1 MQRDPQEKD
10 FQNHIIAELGK
21 QGWLV
26 GESREYNKKFAI
38 YEPDLWAW
46 IEATQP
52 DKLERLKTR
61 GASWREDVLK
71 RLDDELEKKGTLML
85 LRKGFQFA
93 GAGNIQLSQAEPED
107 DRNEKVRSNF
117 EANRLRVV
125 PELVY
130 SVKTAEN
137 SLFTTATDNSFNR
150 IDLVFFINGLPVATV
165 ELKSV
170 FTQTLEDAKEQYR
183 TTRLPIDKARHK
195 EPLLTNKRGAIVHF
209 AMTEEEIEMTTKL
222 DGQNTFFLPFNQGNN
237 GHKGNPPIA
246 NGNQYPTFYFWKI
259 VCQPQNWLRILH
271 SFVFWEVMRK
281 VDAYSEHHDDSR
293 LIFPR
298 YHQFDAV
305 TKMLSDCKAQGAG
318 HNYLC
323 EHSAG
328 SGKTSTIAW
337 TAHGLTKLRTSTG
350 DPYFH
355 STIVITDRTVLDAQL
370 QEAITQIDH
379 QDGLIAAINN
389 EDKAQVGKSKSQQ
402 LEEALLSAK
411 PIIIVTIQT
420 FPFVMEAI
428 LTNTSLNNR
437 RFAVIIDEAHNSQT
451 GSTASKLQ
459 ATLSLQSQ
467 QEMANLTIEE
477 LLEKI
482 QQARVQS
489 KNISYFAFTATPK
502 HSTYMLFGRIAENE
516 KPQAFHKYTMRQA
529 IEEGFILDV
538 LKGYVPYETAYKLSG
553 ESVDNSHRVE
563 VKQAKRTLARWANL
577 HATNVTQKVR
587 FIVEHFHHNVAH
599 LLNGEAKAMIVTS
612 SRPAAVRYK
621 LALDKFLAE
630 NPAYESYRTLV
641 AFSGSLS
648 GSEVKHAEDHNTSDI
663 FSFTDEYEFSENSM
677 NLNLPYN
684 DLRKVFDR
692 NEYRVMVVANK
703 FQTGFDQPK
712 LCAMYIDKKIANEVE
727 IVQTYSRLNRTFS
740 GKDQV
745 FIIDFVNK
753 PEVVKAAFLRYDEG
767 AVIEDVQDPNVVY
780 DLKDKLDELDIYNKQ
795 DLEQFKQAKF
805 NTQILLTKDRY
816 NQERALALYRA
827 TDKPTNTFNQ
837 RLQVLKEEVKRW
849 EYAYQQAVNLGDKNG
864 QNQAELS
871 RIEADS
877 NLKTLLQFKGNLAKF
892 SRIYSYIAQLI
903 DFNDSELENFA
914 AFSKLLAKRLDNIPP
929 DEVDVSGLVLSGYRI
944 KKYETEAPLP
954 TDSTVREP
962 SPLQPLVSG
971 GDIQGYPSN
980 LDYLRKIIQKM
991 SATFGDIAPEDD
1003 IVQFVNHLVEQL
1015 QQDEELLAQIR
1026 NNPFTIAKKGKLPDA
1041 VKMAIIRAFNSYH
1054 NLAELLLKNSD
1065 KSFEQVLEMIYL
1077 AIKNKF

>member
-1 MQRDPQEKD
+1 MQYDPKEKD
-10 FQNHIIAELGK
+10 FQNHIIAELEK

-26 GESREYNKKFAI
+26 GESRAYNKKFAV

-52 DKLERLKTR
+52 EKLARLKSR
-61 GASWREDVLK
+61 GANWQEDVLK
-71 RLDDELEKKGTLML
+71 RLDDELEKKGTLMV

-93 GAGNIQLSQAEPED
+93 GAGNIQMSQAEPED
-107 DRNEKVRSNF
+107 ERNEKVRANF

-130 SVKTAEN
+130 SVKSHEN
-137 SLFTTATDNSFNR
+137 SPLATDNSLNR

-170 FTQTLEDAKEQYR
+170 FIQTLEDAKIQYR
-183 TTRLPIDKARHK
+183 TTRLPVDKARHK
-195 EPLLTNKRGAIVHF
+195 EPLLADKRGAIVHF

-222 DGQNTFFLPFNQGNN
+222 DGNNTFFLPFNQGNN

-246 NGNQYPTFYFWKI
+246 KGNEYQTAYFWQI
-259 VCQPQNWLRILH
+259 VCKPENWLRIFH
-271 SFVFWEVMRK
+271 SFVYWEVKEK
-281 VDAYSEHHDDSR
+281 VDTFSRHTKIER

-305 TKMLSDCKAQGAG
+305 TKMLADCKMQGVG
-318 HNYLC
+318 KNYLC

-328 SGKTSTIAW
+328 SGKTSTITW
-337 TAHGLTKLRTSTG
+337 TAHGLTKLRHSDGT
-350 DPYFH
+350 PYFH
-355 STIVITDRTVLDAQL
+355 SAIVVTDRTVLDAQL
-370 QEAITQIDH
+370 QEAIKQIEH
-379 QDGLIAAINN
+379 QQGLIATISR
-389 EDKAQVGKSKSQQ
+389 EDKAQAGKAKSQQ
-402 LEEALLSAK
+402 LEEALLGAS
-411 PIIIVTIQT
+411 PMIIVTIQT
-420 FPFVMEAI
+420 FPFAMEAI

-437 RFAVIIDEAHNSQT
+437 RFAVIVDEAHNSQT

-467 QEMANLTIEE
+467 QEMADLTVEE

-502 HSTYMLFGRIAENE
+502 HSTYMLFGRKDENG

-553 ESVDNSHRVE
+553 ERVDNSHRVE

-630 NPAYESYRTLV
+630 NPAYENYRTLV
-641 AFSGSLS
+641 AFSGLLS
-648 GSEVKHAEDHNTSDI
+648 GTEVKHAEDHNAAEI
-663 FSFTDEYEFSENSM
+663 FSIADDAEFSENSM
-677 NLNLPYN
+677 NLRLPSS

-727 IVQTYSRLNRTFS
+727 IVQTYSRLNRTFA
-740 GKDQV
+740 GKDQI

-753 PEVVKAAFLRYDEG
+753 PEVVKAAFLKYDEG
-767 AVIEDVQDPNVVY
+767 AVIEDVQDPNIIY
-780 DLKDKLDELDIYNKQ
+780 DLKDNLDELGIYNSQ
-795 DLEQFKQAKF
+795 DLAQFKQAKF
-805 NTQILLTKDRY
+805 DTQILLKKDRY
-816 NQERALALYRA
+816 AQERTLALYRA
-827 TDKPTNTFNQ
+827 TDKSANTFNQ
-837 RLQVLKEEVKRW
+837 RLQQLKEAVKQW
-849 EYAYQQAVNLGDKNG
+849 EHAYQQAVNLGDENG
-864 QNQAELS
+864 KNQAELY
-871 RIEADS
+871 RKETDAE
-877 NLKTLLQFKGNLAKF
+877 LKTLLKFKGDLAKF

-903 DFNDSELENFA
+903 DFNDGELENFA
-914 AFSKLLAKRLDNIPP
+914 AFSKLLAKRLNNIPP

-944 KKYETEAPLP
+944 KKYEIEPPKGNTIEEPIPVKPLSSGSNRQGNP
-954 TDSTVREP
+954 ST
-962 SPLQPLVSG
+962 
-971 GDIQGYPSN
+971 
-980 LDYLRKIIQKM
+980 LDYLREIIQKM
-991 SATFGDIAPEDD
+991 SDTFGEVASEDD
-1003 IVQFVNHLVEQL
+1003 IVQFINHLVEQL
-1015 QQDEELLAQIR
+1015 SKDEELLAQIR
-1026 NNPFTIAKKGKLPDA
+1026 NNPLSIAKQGKLPES
-1041 VKMAIIRAFNSYH
+1041 VKMAIIRALNSYH

-1065 KSFEQVLEMIYL
+1065 TSFEQVLEMIYQVMRKKML
-1077 AIKNKF
+1077 Q